1 MRLPRRRALLVFA
14 GAATAAL
21 ATACSTTPQQSAP
34 PAKPAATTAPAG
46 QPAAPAAQ
54 PAATSAPA
62 AAQPAAQAP
71 AAAQPAAPA
80 PTATPVVDTKASGA
94 VSGGEVVKITAWTI
108 GPDAPSYYR
117 RDNLIAAA
125 DNLNKQLEKEGS
137 PQRVQVEAT
146 FESGGTWDAYAQK
159 FTLAAEAKQGPDIIC
174 TGHEFV
180 APWSTAGYVVALD
193 DWVKKYEQQFA
204 DIYPALWPAM
214 KYKGKTYGI
223 PQDAEARP
231 MYYRKDL
238 LAKLG
243 WPKEKIDGL
252 PDAVKKGEWAWP
264 DLVDTAKEAI
274 SKNVVESGKGW
285 YHRSSK
291 GPDHYEFYYQQGG
304 QMQDPESGKLV
315 IVKDALEKF
324 FQQHYDAVK
333 TQKITPENF
342 IGMDGKIWHETVTAG
357 KVLFANAGTWT
368 WADWIKTYKVPEQ
381 QQWEN
386 VGFTLIPA
394 PQKGAKPVTLS
405 HPLVYAVTGNSKN
418 QELAFRVIAAATTP
432 ELNSRHSVES
442 SHLAILKS
450 QEKDPTYQKDK
461 LLLAAGYMLEYT
473 TFLPNHPKF
482 GSYDEIIFRVLSA
495 VEAGQMQPK
504 QAVDVAVGE
513 LQAQL
518 KDDLI
523 VK

>member
-1 MRLPRRRALLVFA
+1 MRLPRRRALFVLA
-14 GAATAAL
+14 GAASAAL
-21 ATACSTTPQQSAP
+21 ATACSTTPV
-34 PAKPAATTAPAG
+34 PASKPAESKPAESKPAAPAQPAAPAG
-46 QPAAPAAQ
+46 QPAATA
-54 PAATSAPA
+54 APA
-62 AAQPAAQAP
+62 AAA
-71 AAAQPAAPA
+71 PAAPA
-80 PTATPVVDTKASGA
+80 PTATTVVDTKASGA
-94 VSGGEVVKITAWTI
+94 VAGGQVVKITAWTI
-108 GPDAPSYYR
+108 GPDAPSFNR

-125 DNLNKQLEKEGS
+125 DGLNKALEKEGS
-137 PQRVQVEAT
+137 QQRVQVEAT

-180 APWSTAGYVVALD
+180 APWSSAGYVVALD

-252 PDAVKKGEWAWP
+252 PDAVKKGEFAWP

-291 GPDHYEFYYQQGG
+291 GPDHYEYYYQQGG
-304 QMQDPESGKLV
+304 QMQDPDSGKLV
-315 IVKDALEKF
+315 LTKDALEKF
-324 FQQHYDAVK
+324 FQMHFDAVK
-333 TQKITPENF
+333 THKITPENF
-342 IGMDGKIWHETVTAG
+342 IGMDGKIWHETVTQG

-381 QQWEN
+381 QQWDN

-394 PQKGAKPVTLS
+394 AQKGGKPVTLS

-418 QELAFRVIAAATTP
+418 QELAFRLIAAATTP

-450 QEKDPTYQKDK
+450 QENDPTYQKDK
-461 LLLAAGYMLEYT
+461 LLLAARYMLEYT
-473 TFLPNHPKF
+473 NFQPNHPKF
-482 GSYDEIIFRVLSA
+482 GSYDEVIFRLLSA
-495 VEAGQMQPK
+495 VQAGQMSAK
-504 QAVDVAVGE
+504 DAVGVATDE

-518 KDDLI
+518 KDELI

>member
-1 MRLPRRRALLVFA
+1 MRLSRRRALLVFA
-14 GAATAAL
+14 GVASTAL
-21 ATACSTTPQQSAP
+21 ATACSTTPVPSSA
-34 PAKPAATTAPAG
+34 PAKPAESKPAEAAN
-46 QPAAPAAQ
+46 PAAPAAQ
-54 PAATSAPA
+54 PAATTAPA
-62 AAQPAAQAP
+62 AAAKPAESKPAA
-71 AAAQPAAPA
+71 AAPA

-94 VSGGEVVKITAWTI
+94 VSGGQVVKITAWTI
-108 GPDAPSYYR
+108 GPDAPSFNR

-125 DNLNKQLEKEGS
+125 DNLNKQLEKEGA

-193 DWVKKYEQQFA
+193 DLIKKYEQQFA
-204 DIYPALWPAM
+204 DVYPALWPAM

-252 PDAVKKGEWAWP
+252 PDAVKKGEFAWP

-285 YHRSSK
+285 YHRASK
-291 GPDHYEFYYQQGG
+291 GLDFYSWYYQNGG
-304 QMQDPESGKLV
+304 QMQDPDSGKLV
-315 IVKDALEKF
+315 IVKDALEKY
-324 FQQHYDAVK
+324 FQLHMDAVK
-333 TQKITPENF
+333 TAKITPENF
-342 IGMDGKIWHETVTAG
+342 MGLDGKIWNETVTQG

-381 QQWEN
+381 QQWDN
-386 VGFTLIPA
+386 VGFTLVPA
-394 PQKGAKPVTLS
+394 AQKGGKPVTLS

-432 ELNSRHSVES
+432 ELNSKHSVGS
-442 SHLAILKS
+442 AHLAILKS
-450 QEKDPTYQKDK
+450 QEKDPTYQQDK
-461 LLLAAGYMLEYT
+461 FLLAAGYMLEYT
-473 TFLPNHPKF
+473 TFVPNHPKF
-482 GSYDEIIFRVLSA
+482 GSYDEVIFRLLSA

-504 QAVDVAVGE
+504 QAVDVAVNE

>member
-1 MRLPRRRALLVFA
+1 MRLTRRRALLVLA
-14 GAATAAL
+14 GGASAAL
-21 ATACSTTPQQSAP
+21 AAACSTTPVPSAP
-34 PAKPAATTAPAG
+34 AAKPPESKPAESKPAESKPAEAAKPAADAKP
-46 QPAAPAAQ
+46 
-54 PAATSAPA
+54 
-62 AAQPAAQAP
+62 
-71 AAAQPAAPA
+71 APA

-94 VSGGEVVKITAWTI
+94 VSGGQIVKITAWTI

-125 DNLNKQLEKEGS
+125 EGLNKALEKEGS

-146 FESGGTWDAYAQK
+146 FESGGTWDAWAQK
-159 FTLAAEAKQGPDIIC
+159 FTLASEAKQGPDIIL
-174 TGHEFV
+174 TGHEYV
-180 APWSTAGYVVALD
+180 APWSTAGYIVGLD
-193 DWVKKYEQQFA
+193 DWLKKYEQQFA
-204 DIYPALWPAM
+204 DVYPSLWPAM
-214 KYKGKTYGI
+214 KYKGKTFAV

-252 PDAVKKGEWAWP
+252 PDAVKKGEWTWA

-285 YHRSSK
+285 YHRTSK
-291 GPDHYEFYYQQGG
+291 GPDHYIFYYQNGG

-315 IVKDALEKF
+315 LSKDALEKF
-324 FQQHYDAVK
+324 FQQHLDAVK

-342 IGMDGKIWHETVTAG
+342 MGTDGKIWHETVTSG

-381 QQWEN
+381 QQWDN

-394 PQKGAKPVTLS
+394 AQKGGKPTTLT
-405 HPLVYAVTGNSKN
+405 HPLVYTVTGNGKN
-418 QELAFRVIAAATTP
+418 QELAFRLIAAATTP
-432 ELNSRHSVES
+432 ELNSKHSVES
-442 SHLAILKS
+442 AHLAILKS

-482 GSYDEIIFRVLSA
+482 GAYDEVVFRLLSA
-495 VEAGQMQPK
+495 VEAGQMPPK
-504 QAVDVAVGE
+504 QAVEVATNE
-513 LQAQL
+513 LQTQL